1 MDFDKLIDCSV
12 LLCTRLNLHPR
23 RENKLLGIT
32 AALPYMTFSI
42 LEICVPMYLLMF

>member
-1 MDFDKLIDCSV
+1 MDFDKLIDCSI

-32 AALPYMTFSI
+32 AAPPYMMLPT
-42 LEICVPMYLLMF
+42 LVMQGREN